1 MRAFASRRLGDLWL
15 WILRGLAIGFASRR
29 EGRRKL
35 FALEGEVPSSAVDYA
50 ASLLTELTSAILEVL
65 TALAGS
71 LAQFRK
77 GFIAFPGSEQ
87 QPQRRSYADTQTEI
101 RYFRTR
107 HPPLLVSPNNSG
119 ASQADVSISRQNTGW
134 RSFLTSVPTGL
145 GRTGRSQEKGKATG
159 GFRIEGSFSAALR

>member
-35 FALEGEVPSSAVDYA
+35 FALEGEVPSSAVDHA
-50 ASLLTELTSAILEVL
+50 ASLLAKLISAILEVL

-77 GFIAFPGSEQ
+77 GLIAFPGSEQ
-87 QPQRRSYADTQTEI
+87 TTPARLLCRDPYRNTIFSNSPSPFPASTQ
-101 RYFRTR
+101 
-107 HPPLLVSPNNSG
+107 
-119 ASQADVSISRQNTGW
+119 Q
-134 RSFLTSVPTGL
+134 
-145 GRTGRSQEKGKATG
+145 
-159 GFRIEGSFSAALR
+159 